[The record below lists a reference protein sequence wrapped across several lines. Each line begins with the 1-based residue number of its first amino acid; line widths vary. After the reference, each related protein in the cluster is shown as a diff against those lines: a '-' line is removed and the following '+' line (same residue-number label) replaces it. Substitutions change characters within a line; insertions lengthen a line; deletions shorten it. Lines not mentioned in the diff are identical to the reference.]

1 MDTKLKKVI
10 YLVVIIAF
18 VLGFSK
24 TSLVFADDGVTDTP
38 EPQATTEST
47 DAPQVDATADTTE
60 TIVETA
66 AATEATLGVET
77 ATAVPESTDIAE
89 VVTAIADAD
98 ATVVDESGNALPMT
112 TTETAEALASAD
124 PWFVDGLDATH
135 VIAYFATQA
144 ECDAWVPPAGYTNAT
159 CYVSASP
166 IQAAVDDTR
175 SDGGTIHLSGSFSEA
190 VKITKSVNLDGNGET
205 VISAPIEALVDN
217 GNASVKGVIYI
228 DGTST
233 DGGINV
239 TLKGLTIDGAGLT
252 NSLGIDAF
260 TMAGIL
266 AVNANVTLLDST
278 IINFL
283 SSEIVTGAGIVLE
296 DSTALL
302 TGNEITNDY
311 VGISVDGLSSVSGEG
326 NVFSGN
332 HVRVTVASGGNSD
345 LGLDTVYTDA
355 QSYAPGSVV
364 TFSGDNA
371 DMAGYIPGETVR
383 VEVSGPNGYSATCE
397 AIVDEYGAWSCQVT
411 LNADESAYG
420 TYTYTATSLTS
431 NVVET
436 GEFTDGLS
444 ITAVRVNGVLLTGS
458 NRVYVPR
465 NTTVTVSVTV
475 NATSSSDTWAG
486 VRYRMATTVPGGTT
500 CAPVTSHSG
509 VGTFTESFT
518 FSSGN
523 TSGTYNLYLIAY
535 SNAACSTG
543 ASATATYNSSIA
555 VNNGL
560 TTTSTAVSCLP
571 ASTPVGGSTSCTA
584 TVTRTG
590 GSGTPAGT
598 VYFSSNQSG
607 SFSASTCTLSG
618 SGASAS
624 CAVTVTYTPASG
636 SAGSHTITGAY
647 AGSASF
653 ASSSSTTALTVNL
666 ITPTITFG
674 ATSPASPVYGNTI
687 TASAS
692 ANSGG
697 TITYAYVSGPCSLV
711 SASAGTFNATGV
723 GTCRVRAT
731 AAAVGDYSSG
741 SNTLDVTIAQAAP
754 TVTFGATTP
763 ASPVYGAN
771 FTVSASANSG
781 GTITYSKVSGPCS
794 LVNGTT
800 GEFSPTGVGTCRVQ
814 ASAAATTNYTTGSN
828 TLDVTIAQG
837 TPTITFGAAPSAT
850 YPGSDFTV
858 NATTTSD
865 GTLSY
870 SYMSGPCSFVSG
882 ATFRPLATGTCSVWA
897 STTATANYKAA
908 SQSQDIEITSGIL
921 TPTLSFNLPL
931 PTPVYLG
938 GNFTASATTNSDGA
952 ITYSVNSGPCAVEN
966 SLTGEFSTSGVGTCV
981 VRASTPLTATY
992 AAASTTTSITVS
1004 VATPTTTFSTPLPT
1018 PTYLGGNFTA
1028 DATTDSDGAIT
1039 YSVDSGPCAVA
1050 NSATGEFSTSG
1061 VGTCV
1066 LRAATP
1072 LTALYSAGSTT
1083 TSIEVGKADP
1093 TTSFNTPLP
1102 TPTYLGGNFSAT
1114 ATTDSNGAIT
1124 YSVDSGPCAVF
1135 DAIAGV
1141 FSSTGGGDCEI
1152 RATTAETALFDSS
1165 TVSATITVSK
1175 AVPVTSFNTPLPT
1188 PTFLGGDFSATV
1200 STNSDGAVTY
1210 SVDSGLCFP
1219 ANTSTGLY
1227 SSLGGGECAVRADT
1241 AETVNFEASFV
1252 TASITIAP
1260 ATPTVNFNLPL
1271 PTPTY
1276 LGGDFTATAST
1287 ISDGAITY
1295 GVDSGP
1301 CAVVD
1306 AGAGVFG
1313 SSSGGTCV
1321 VRATTAATVSF
1332 TSSTNTASITIAA
1345 ADTGISFDLPLPT
1358 PTYLGGNFTA
1368 PASTASDGAITYSVD
1383 SGVCSISDPTVPV
1396 FGSTGGGTCVVRATA
1411 AATSHYNS
1419 TTNTATITVSPA
1431 DASVAFNLPLP
1442 SPTYLGGD
1450 FTADANTTSDSAVTY
1465 GVDSGPCSIS
1475 DPSVAV
1481 FSSTGAGVCD
1491 LRASVAATTN
1501 FNSAYATTSV
1511 TVDQATPTIT
1521 FNALPAPTYLGG
1533 NFFVT
1538 ASADSGAAMTYSVYY
1553 GNCEVVNA
1561 ATGEFRSTGAGACTV
1576 QADAAA
1582 TTDYTAGTDYATAA
1596 IDKATPYVSFGAAPS
1611 PEYTD
1616 GFFTVSASSDSSEP
1630 ILYEYFAGPC
1640 AEADVTTGEFNILAA
1655 GDCDVRA
1662 YVVENMDYYS
1672 ADDMQTVTIAH
1683 SDATVTIST
1692 PLPTPTYLGGNF
1704 TVSATTTS
1712 DGPIVFSV
1720 DSGSCDVVD
1729 ASTGEFS
1736 TSGGGF
1742 CDVRASVAETS
1753 GFYAADDTA
1762 TITIAAASTGIDF
1775 DTPLP
1780 TPTYLGGDFT
1790 ATASTDSDGDVTYS
1804 VDSGPCAVVDSV
1816 AGTFSSS
1823 GAGECVVR
1831 ATAAATVNF
1840 EETSNTASITIA
1852 RASGSVTFDAPLP
1865 TPTYLG
1871 GDFSATAATTT
1882 DGAITYSV
1890 DSGPCAVVNASTGVF
1905 STSGG
1910 GTCVVRATAA
1920 ATTDYESA
1928 DNTAS
1933 VTIDPAD
1940 PELVFDTA
1948 PTVTYGDPAFTV
1960 SASTR
1965 SGYEIAYSYVSGPCY
1980 WSAGATFVPTAA
1992 GDCVVQANTSASSD
2006 FVFGSTQ
2013 QTVTIA
2019 LRPVT
2024 ITATALVKRVGA
2036 VDPALTYTFTSGSL
2050 VNPADLTGALIRT
2063 PGEAIGTYPIT
2074 QGTLALTANYDLTFI
2089 DSALQIVTDPNADS
2103 DDDGVADSRDNC
2115 PDIKNADQLD
2125 SDADG
2130 KGDACDTS
2138 PLGKVKVLP
2147 VPLTG
2152 GEQVDLDCKA
2162 DTILK
2167 LGSNSFVTVP
2177 TVFCG
2182 MKGVLTSEE
2191 ESTLPAILPEGSFQE
2206 AIRLT
2211 ILNGTALVDPLPVDA
2226 HVKYALNLPEALLN
2240 ADLVVYY
2247 WDEKAD
2253 EGKGAWVALPAYAEK
2268 DGVPVQSLLYPEV
2281 TTDTRTIFS
2290 GVRVTDGHY
2299 LEFETN
2305 FSGLFLVV
2313 VR

>member
-1 MDTKLKKVI
+1 
-10 YLVVIIAF
+10 
-18 VLGFSK
+18 
-24 TSLVFADDGVTDTP
+24 
-38 EPQATTEST
+38 
-47 DAPQVDATADTTE
+47 
-60 TIVETA
+60 
-66 AATEATLGVET
+66 
-77 ATAVPESTDIAE
+77 
-89 VVTAIADAD
+89 VTAIADAD

-144 ECDAWVPPAGYTNAT
+144 ECDAWVPPAGYASAT

-190 VKITKSVNLDGNGET
+190 VKITKSVNLDGGGET
-205 VISAPIEALVDN
+205 IITAPAELIAAN

-266 AVNANVTLLDST
+266 AENANVTLLDNT

-283 SSEIVTGAGIVLE
+283 SSENVTGAGIVLE

-345 LGLDTVYTDA
+345 LGLDTVFTDA
-355 QSYAPGSVV
+355 QSYTPGSVV

-371 DMAGYIPGETVR
+371 NMAGYIPGETVR
-383 VEVSGPNGYSATCE
+383 VEVSGPNGYFATCE

-444 ITAVRVNGVLLTGS
+444 ITAVRVNGVLLGGG
-458 NRVYVPR
+458 NRVYVRR
-465 NTTVTVSVTV
+465 NTTVTVAVTV
-475 NATSSSDTWAG
+475 NATSSSDSWAG
-486 VRYRMATTVPGGTT
+486 VGYRMSMTPPGTT
-500 CAPVTSHSG
+500 TCVPVTSHSG
-509 VGTFTESFT
+509 AGTFNESFT

-523 TSGTYNLYLIAY
+523 TNGTYNLYLTAY
-535 SNAACSTG
+535 SNVSCSAG
-543 ASATATYNSSIA
+543 ASSLYSYTNAIT

-560 TTTSTAVSCLP
+560 S
-571 ASTPVGGSTSCTA
+571 STSMAVACAPTTISVTESTTCTA

-590 GSGTPAGT
+590 GSGVPNGT
-598 VYFSSNQSG
+598 VYFSSNKSG
-607 SFSASTCTLSG
+607 LFSPSTCTLNGIST
-618 SGASAS
+618 SAAS
-624 CAVTVTYTPASG
+624 CSVTYFAASG
-636 SAGSHTITGAY
+636 SAGSHTITAGY
-647 AGSASF
+647 IGNLNFAGSY
-653 ASSSSTTALTVNL
+653 STTALTVNL
-666 ITPTITFG
+666 LTPTITFG
-674 ATSPASPVYGNTI
+674 ATSPAAPVYGDTI
-687 TASAS
+687 TVSAS
-692 ANSGG
+692 ADSGG
-697 TITYAYVSGPCSLV
+697 TITYSYVSGPCSLV
-711 SASAGTFNATGV
+711 NASAGTFST
-723 GTCRVRAT
+723 
-731 AAAVGDYSSG
+731 SG
-741 SNTLDVTIAQAAP
+741 A
-754 TVTFGATTP
+754 
-763 ASPVYGAN
+763 
-771 FTVSASANSG
+771 
-781 GTITYSKVSGPCS
+781 
-794 LVNGTT
+794 
-800 GEFSPTGVGTCRVQ
+800 GTCRVQ
-814 ASAAATTNYTTGSN
+814 ASAAASGDYAAGSN
-828 TLDVTIAQG
+828 TLGVSIGQA
-837 TPTITFGAAPSAT
+837 TPTITFDAAPAAT

-858 NATTTSD
+858 NATTNSD

-870 SYMSGPCSFVSG
+870 SKVSGPCTQVSG
-882 ATFRPLATGTCSVWA
+882 GTFTPTGTGTCTIQA
-897 STTATANYKAA
+897 STAATTNYAA
-908 SQSQDIEITSGIL
+908 GSQTQDVTITSGIL

-938 GNFTASATTNSDGA
+938 GNFTADASTNSDGA
-952 ITYSVNSGPCAVEN
+952 ITYSVDSGPCGVEN
-966 SLTGEFSTSGVGTCV
+966 SATGEFNTSGVGTCV
-981 VRASTPLTATY
+981 VRASTPLTGTY
-992 AAASTTTSITVS
+992 AAATTTASITVS

-1050 NSATGEFSTSG
+1050 NAATGEFSTSG

-1072 LTALYSAGSTT
+1072 LTSLYAAGSTT
-1083 TSIEVGKADP
+1083 TSVEVGKGTP

-1102 TPTYLGGNFSAT
+1102 APTYLGGNFSVT
-1114 ATTDSNGAIT
+1114 ASTNSDGAIT
-1124 YSVDSGPCAVF
+1124 YSVDSGSCSIF
-1135 DAIAGV
+1135 DAALGQ
-1141 FSSTGGGDCEI
+1141 FSSTGGGDCEV
-1152 RATTAETALFDSS
+1152 RATTAETALFESS
-1165 TVSATITVSK
+1165 SITTTITIARATPST
-1175 AVPVTSFNTPLPT
+1175 AFNTPLPT
-1188 PTFLGGDFSATV
+1188 PTFLGGDFSATI

-1210 SVDSGLCFP
+1210 SVDSGLCIP

-1241 AETVNFEASFV
+1241 AETVNFEASYA
-1252 TASITIAP
+1252 TASITISP
-1260 ATPTVNFNLPL
+1260 ATPTVDFNLPL

-1287 ISDGAITY
+1287 ISDGAVTY
-1295 GVDSGP
+1295 SVDSGP
-1301 CAVVD
+1301 CGIVD
-1306 AGAGVFG
+1306 ANAGIFS

-1321 VRATTAATVSF
+1321 VRATTSATVSF
-1332 TSSTNTASITIAA
+1332 TSSTNTASITVAP
-1345 ADTGISFDLPLPT
+1345 ADTSISFDLPLPT
-1358 PTYLGGNFTA
+1358 PTYQGGDFTA
-1368 PASTASDGAITYSVD
+1368 TTSTDSDGAVTYSVD
-1383 SGVCSISDPTVPV
+1383 SGPCSISDPSAPV
-1396 FGSTGGGTCVVRATA
+1396 FGSTGGGTCVVRATT
-1411 AATSHYNS
+1411 AATAHYNS
-1419 TTNTATITVSPA
+1419 TTNTATITVAPA

-1450 FTADANTTSDSAVTY
+1450 FTADANTSSDASITY
-1465 GVDSGPCSIS
+1465 GVDDGPCSIS

-1491 LRASVAATTN
+1491 LRASVGATTN
-1501 FNSAYATTSV
+1501 FNSAYAITSV
-1511 TVDQATPTIT
+1511 TVDPATPIIT
-1521 FNALPAPTYLGG
+1521 FDALPTPTYLGG

-1538 ASADSGAAMTYSVYY
+1538 ASADSGAAMTYSVYD
-1553 GNCEVVNA
+1553 GNCTLVNA
-1561 ATGEFRSTGAGACTV
+1561 STGEFSSTGAGGCIV

-1582 TTDYTAGTDYATAA
+1582 TTDYTAGTDYATVA

-1616 GFFTVSASSDSSEP
+1616 GSFTVSATSDSSEP
-1630 ILYEYFAGPC
+1630 LRYAYVSGPC
-1640 AEADVTTGEFNILAA
+1640 AEADVTTGAFSILAA

-1662 YVVENMDYYS
+1662 YVVENTNYYG
-1672 ADDMQTVTIAH
+1672 ADDTQTVTIAR

-1704 TVSATTTS
+1704 SVGATTTS
-1712 DGPIVFSV
+1712 DGSIVFSV
-1720 DSGSCDVVD
+1720 DSGSCAVVD
-1729 ASTGEFS
+1729 ASAGEFS
-1736 TSGGGF
+1736 TSGGGT
-1742 CDVRASVAETS
+1742 CEVRASVAQTS
-1753 GFYAADDTA
+1753 GFFAADDTA
-1762 TITIAAASTGIDF
+1762 SITIAAASTGIDF

-1790 ATASTDSDGDVTYS
+1790 ATASTDSDGAVTYS
-1804 VDSGPCAVVDSV
+1804 VDSGPCAVVDAS

-1831 ATAAATVNF
+1831 ATAAATENF

-1865 TPTYLG
+1865 APTYLG
-1871 GDFSATAATTT
+1871 GNFSATATTTT

-1890 DSGPCAVVNASTGVF
+1890 DSGPCSVVDASTGVF
-1905 STSGG
+1905 SSSGG

-1940 PELVFDTA
+1940 PELTFGAA
-1948 PTVTYGDPAFTV
+1948 PIVTYGDPAFTV

-1980 WSAGATFVPTAA
+1980 WSAGSTFVPTAA
-1992 GDCVVQANTSASSD
+1992 GNCVVQANTSATSD
-2006 FVFGSTQ
+2006 FVFGSAQ

-2024 ITATALVKRVGA
+2024 ITADALVKRVGA
-2036 VDPALTYTFTSGSL
+2036 LDPALTYTITSGSL

-2074 QGTLALTANYDLTFI
+2074 QNTLSLTANYDLTFNG
-2089 DSALQIVTDPNADS
+2089 STLQIVSDPNIDS

-2125 SDADG
+2125 SDGDG

-2152 GEQVDLDCKA
+2152 GEPVDLDCKA

-2182 MKGVLTSEE
+2182 MKGVLTNEE
-2191 ESTLPAILPEGSFQE
+2191 ETTLPADLPEGSFQE

-2226 HVKYALNLPEALLN
+2226 HVKYALNLPEELLN

-2290 GVRVTDGHY
+2290 GVRVIDGGY